1 MNADTATFE
10 VIICDDIK
18 YVIEKVTQI
27 KRNAGRPRNKMAR
40 YEILVRRLNGTKLY
54 QSFIYNDGTFCKPF

>member
-10 VIICDDIK
+10 IIICDGIK
-18 YVIEKVTQI
+18 YVIEKATQI

-40 YEILVRRLNGTKLY
+40 YAILLRRFNGTKLY